1 MSDTGISDKR
11 SGSKSGGLKKWLV
24 RASGSVIVLGLLFWF
39 LPRDA
44 ILQGFTR
51 VPMTLFPV
59 VVVLFL
65 LGHAVTAAKWWMLI
79 DRGIP
84 FGVALQAHFAGL
96 AANLC
101 LPGAAGGDAVR
112 AGFAQIRMRDG
123 AKVAAGAVADR
134 LIDTLGLACLSVI
147 GLMMLNGKGG
157 NAGQAAQASV
167 IVLVLL
173 GIAVFAFPG
182 IVAKLWT
189 VFPNLPARGLALR
202 TAAAF
207 TGLGRRPGL
216 LIAALLIS
224 MAVQAL
230 FIGLAI
236 QLAKAVGIDVPL
248 GVWVFA
254 WPLAKIIAVL
264 PISLGG
270 LGVREASLAA
280 LMAPFGADPAQ
291 VVASGLVWQ
300 AVLYVSGAIGAV
312 VLAVSGVRLRSDP
325 SLTESSVSK

>member
-1 MSDTGISDKR
+1 MSAATR
-11 SGSKSGGLKKWLV
+11 KWAV
-24 RASGSVIVLGLLFWF
+24 RAAGSAIVLGLLFWF

-44 ILQGFTR
+44 IVEGFTR
-51 VPMTLFPV
+51 VPATLFPV
-59 VVVLFL
+59 VVALFL
-65 LGHAVTAAKWWMLI
+65 VGHAVTAAKWWWLI

-84 FGVALQAHFAGL
+84 FGTALQAHFAGL
-96 AANLC
+96 AANIC

-112 AGFAQIRMRDG
+112 AGFAQLHMRDG

-147 GLMMLNGKGG
+147 GLSMLHGQSGG
-157 NAGQAAQASV
+157 AGRAVIAAVAVLLAASV
-167 IVLVLL
+167 C
-173 GIAVFAFPG
+173 VFVFPQVITRLWTAFP
-182 IVAKLWT
+182 K
-189 VFPNLPARGLALR
+189 LPARGLALR
-202 TAAAF
+202 TAASFAA
-207 TGLGRRPGL
+207 LGRRPGL
-216 LIAALLIS
+216 LLATLAVS

-236 QLAKAVGIDVPL
+236 QLARAVGIDQPL
-248 GVWVFA
+248 GVWLFA

-280 LMAPFGADPAQ
+280 IMAPFGADPAQ

-312 VLAVSGVRLRSDP
+312 VLALSGVRLRRETP
-325 SLTESSVSK
+325 AE

>member
-1 MSDTGISDKR
+1 MSETGTPLR
-11 SGSKSGGLKKWLV
+11 RPGLKKWAI
-24 RASGSVIVLGLLFWF
+24 RATGSVIVLGLLFWF

-44 ILQGFTR
+44 IVEGFSR
-51 VPMTLFPV
+51 VPPALFPV
-59 VVVLFL
+59 VVALFL
-65 LGHAVTAAKWWMLI
+65 LGHAVTAAKWWLLI

-96 AANLC
+96 AANLM

-147 GLMMLNGKGG
+147 GLALLHGKSGG
-157 NAGQAAQASV
+157 AGQAAQASI
-167 IVLVLL
+167 IVLVAIGL
-173 GIAVFAFPG
+173 AVFAFPG
-182 IVAKLWT
+182 VVVKLWHRY
-189 VFPNLPARGLALR
+189 PKLPARGLVMRVAD
-202 TAAAF
+202 AF
-207 TGLGRRPGL
+207 AGLGRRPVL
-216 LIAALLIS
+216 LVSVLIIS
-224 MAVQAL
+224 MAVQLL
-230 FIGLAI
+230 FIGLSV
-236 QLAKAVGIDVPL
+236 QLAKAVGVDVPFA
-248 GVWVFA
+248 VWVFA

-280 LMAPFGADPAQ
+280 LMAPFGAAPAA

-300 AVLYVSGAIGAV
+300 AVLYVSGGIGAL
-312 VLAVSGVRLRSDP
+312 VLALSGVRLRQSP
-325 SLTESSVSK
+325 SNLSERVVTK

>member
-1 MSDTGISDKR
+1 MRRWG
-11 SGSKSGGLKKWLV
+11 V
-24 RASGSVIVLGLLFWF
+24 RAAGSLIVLGLLFWF

-44 ILQGFTR
+44 IADGFMR
-51 VPMTLFPV
+51 VPATLFPV
-59 VVVLFL
+59 VVTFFL
-65 LGHAVTAAKWWMLI
+65 LGHAVTAAKWWLLI

-84 FGVALQAHFAGL
+84 FTVALQAHFAGL

-112 AGFAQIRMRDG
+112 AGFAQLHMRDG

-134 LIDTLGLACLSVI
+134 LIDTLGLACLSLI
-147 GLMMLNGKGG
+147 GLAMLNGRGG
-157 NAGQAAQASV
+157 GAGQAALAT
-167 IVLVLL
+167 IVVLIAI
-173 GIAVFAFPG
+173 GVAVFAFPQV
-182 IVAKLWT
+182 ISRVWT
-189 VFPNLPARGLALR
+189 VFPKLPARGLALR
-202 TAAAF
+202 MAGAF
-207 TGLGRRPGL
+207 SSLARRPGL
-216 LIAALLIS
+216 LVATLLIS

-230 FIGLAI
+230 FIWLAI
-236 QLAKAVGIDVPL
+236 QLAEAVGVEVPL
-248 GVWVFA
+248 GAWVFA

-280 LMAPFGADPAQ
+280 LMIPFGADAAQ

-312 VLAVSGVRLRSDP
+312 VLALSGVRLRREIPVQETSIP
-325 SLTESSVSK
+325 K